1 MNSPIVGLRVASVV
15 FGLMC
20 LAQLLRI
27 ITCLEI
33 HVGGH
38 YISRKISAVAVVIT
52 GALCV
57 WLWLLA
63 SKAGKPRSDATP
75 GKP

>member
-20 LAQLLRI
+20 LGQLLRI
-27 ITCLEI
+27 ITCVEI
-33 HVGGH
+33 IAGGH
-38 YISRKISAVAVVIT
+38 HISRRISAVAVVVT

-63 SKAGKPRSDATP
+63 SKAGKPEPATAP